1 MKSTRQRVNDFLKA
15 IGMDFKEIDM
25 GKYCRLFAR
34 EMVTGLQGKESSLK
48 MIPTYIEMKK
58 EIPCREPVIVLDAGG
73 TNLRVAVVRFNMEGE
88 ALISDFARY
97 PMPGIDGEVT
107 KKEFFKTITGYL
119 HPLLNASEKIGFCFS
134 YPTERMPDKDGRVI
148 NFSKEVKAK
157 EVEGKLIGRGLLAA
171 IKSAGY
177 KADKHVVL
185 LNDTV
190 SAMLAAQAATAGHL
204 YSEYIGFVLGTG
216 TNSCYLESNRN
227 ITKNRKLIP
236 DNSQIIN
243 IESGNFDKVPGG
255 IIDRQLDNA
264 TIDPGRHTFEKMISG
279 AYLGPLC
286 GKTIKKAADDNLLSD
301 TFKEKMVNLHS
312 LDTRDINSYLFE
324 PHNQANTLSSYLYGS
339 REEDYNTIYY
349 IIESLVE
356 RAAKL
361 AAINL
366 ASVALKTCGGRS
378 PDKPLCISAEGT
390 TFYRVKSLQTKI
402 KYYLDDYLMKK
413 NNCFYEIIN
422 VKNSSLI
429 GAAIAGLTN

>member
-1 MKSTRQRVNDFLKA
+1 
-15 IGMDFKEIDM
+15 MDFKEIDM
-25 GKYCRLFAR
+25 DKHCRLFAR
-34 EMVTGLQGKESSLK
+34 EMVMGLQGKESSLK

-73 TNLRVAVVRFNMEGE
+73 TNLRVAVVRFSREGK
-88 ALISDFARY
+88 ALINGFAGY
-97 PMPGIDGEVT
+97 PMPGIDREVT
-107 KKEFFKTITGYL
+107 KNEFFKTIAGYL

-134 YPTERMPDKDGRVI
+134 YPTEMMANKDGRAI
-148 NFSKEVKAK
+148 NFCKEIQAK

-177 KADKHVVL
+177 KADKHIVL
-185 LNDTV
+185 LNDSV
-190 SAMLAAQAATAGHL
+190 STMLAAQAAAAGPL

-227 ITKNRKLIP
+227 ITKNRGLIP
-236 DNSQIIN
+236 GNCQIIN

-255 IIDRQLDNA
+255 IIDRELGST
-264 TIDPGRHTFEKMISG
+264 TIDPELHTFEKMISG

-286 GKTIKKAADDNLLSD
+286 AKTIKKAAENNLLSSA
-301 TFKEKMVNLHS
+301 FKEKIVNFQS
-312 LDTRDINSYLFE
+312 LDTRDINSYLFD
-324 PHNQANTLSSYLYGS
+324 PHNQENTLSSHLHGS

-349 IIESLVE
+349 LIESLVE

-366 ASVALKTCGGRS
+366 ASVALKTRGGRN
-378 PDKPLCISAEGT
+378 PDRPLCISAEGT

-402 KYYLDDYLMKK
+402 KYYLDDYLITK
-413 NNCFYEIIN
+413 NKCFYEIIN
-422 VKNSSLI
+422 VKDSSLI

>member
-1 MKSTRQRVNDFLKA
+1 
-15 IGMDFKEIDM
+15 MDFKEIDM
-25 GKYCRLFAR
+25 DKYCRLFAR

-58 EIPCREPVIVLDAGG
+58 EIPFQEPVIVLDAGG
-73 TNLRVAVVRFNMEGE
+73 TNLRVAVVRFNRDGKV
-88 ALISDFARY
+88 LISDFARY
-97 PMPGIDGEVT
+97 PMPGIGGEVT
-107 KKEFFKTITGYL
+107 KKEFFKTIAGYL

-134 YPTERMPDKDGRVI
+134 YPTEMMPDKDSRVI
-148 NFSKEVKAK
+148 NFSKEIKAK

-190 SAMLAAQAATAGHL
+190 STMLAAQGAAAGHL

-216 TNSCYLESNRN
+216 MNSCYLESNRN
-227 ITKNRKLIP
+227 ITKNRELIP
-236 DNSQIIN
+236 DNCQIIN
-243 IESGNFDKVPGG
+243 IESGNFDKAPGG
-255 IIDRQLDNA
+255 IIDRQLDSA
-264 TIDPGRHTFEKMISG
+264 TIDPGRYTFEKMISG

-286 GKTIKKAADDNLLSD
+286 AKTIKKAADDNLLSSA
-301 TFKEKMVNLHS
+301 FKEKMANLQS

-366 ASVALKTCGGRS
+366 ASVALKTRGGRN

-390 TFYRVKSLQTKI
+390 TLYRVKSLQTKI
-402 KYYLDDYLMKK
+402 KYYLDDCLMKENK
-413 NNCFYEIIN
+413 CCYRIIN

>member
-1 MKSTRQRVNDFLKA
+1 MKSIRQRVNDFLKA
-15 IGMDFKEIDM
+15 MGMDFKEIDM
-25 GKYCRLFAR
+25 DKYCRLFAR

-73 TNLRVAVVRFNMEGE
+73 TNLRAAVVRFNREGK

-97 PMPGIDGEVT
+97 PMPGIGREVT
-107 KKEFFKTITGYL
+107 EKEFFRTIAGYL
-119 HPLLNASEKIGFCFS
+119 HPLLDASEKIGFCFS
-134 YPTERMPDKDGRVI
+134 YPTEMMPDKDGKVI
-148 NFSKEVKAK
+148 NFCKEIEAK
-157 EVEGKLIGRGLLAA
+157 EVEGKLIGRGLLAS

-177 KADKHVVL
+177 KTDKHIVL

-190 SAMLAAQAATAGHL
+190 STMLAAQASAAGHL

-216 TNSCYLESNRN
+216 TNSCYLERNRN
-227 ITKNRKLIP
+227 ITKNRELIP
-236 DNSQIIN
+236 DNCQIIN

-255 IIDRQLDNA
+255 IIDRQLDRA
-264 TIDPGRHTFEKMISG
+264 TVDPGQHTFEKMISG

-286 GKTIKKAADDNLLSD
+286 AKTIQKAADDNLLSSA
-301 TFKEKMVNLHS
+301 FKEKMVNLQS

-324 PHNQANTLSSYLYGS
+324 PHNQKNTLSSRLHGS

-349 IIESLVE
+349 LIESLVE

-366 ASVALKTCGGRS
+366 ASVALKIRGGRN
-378 PDKPLCISAEGT
+378 PDKLLCISAEGT

-402 KYYLDDYLMKK
+402 KFYLDDYLMKK
-413 NNCFYEIIN
+413 NKCRYKIIN
-422 VKNSSLI
+422 IKDSSLI

>member
-1 MKSTRQRVNDFLKA
+1 MKTARQRVNDFLKTM
-15 IGMDFKEIDM
+15 GMDFREIDM
-25 GKYCRLFAR
+25 DKYSRLFAR

-73 TNLRVAVVRFNMEGE
+73 TNLRAAVVRFTSEGK
-88 ALISDFARY
+88 ALISNFARY
-97 PMPGIDGEVT
+97 PMPGIGGEVT
-107 KKEFFKTITGYL
+107 KKVFFGTIAGYL
-119 HPLLNASEKIGFCFS
+119 HPLLNASEKIGFSFS
-134 YPTERMPDKDGRVI
+134 YPTEMMPNKDGKLI
-148 NFSKEVKAK
+148 TFNKEVKAG
-157 EVEGKLIGRGLLAA
+157 EVVGELIGQGLLAA

-177 KADKHVVL
+177 KAYKHVVL

-190 SAMLAAQAATAGHL
+190 STMLAAQAATPGHL

-227 ITKNRKLIP
+227 ITKNRELIP
-236 DNSQIIN
+236 DNYQIIN

-255 IIDRQLDNA
+255 IIDRQLDNV
-264 TIDPGRHTFEKMISG
+264 TIDPARHTFEKMISG

-286 GKTIKKAADDNLLSD
+286 AKTIEKATDDNLLSSA
-301 TFKEKMVNLHS
+301 FNKKMVNLQS
-312 LDTRDINSYLFE
+312 LDTRDINSYLFD
-324 PHNQANTLSSYLYGS
+324 PHNQANTLSSNLHGCH
-339 REEDYNTIYY
+339 EDDYSTIYY

-366 ASVALKTCGGRS
+366 ASVALKTGGGQN
-378 PDKPLCISAEGT
+378 PDRPLCISAEGT
-390 TFYRVKSLQTKI
+390 TFYKVKSLQTRI

-413 NNCFYEIIN
+413 NKCCYKIIN
-422 VKNSSLI
+422 VKDSSLI

>member
-1 MKSTRQRVNDFLKA
+1 MKPTRQRVNDFLKTM
-15 IGMDFKEIDM
+15 GMDFKKIDM
-25 GKYCRLFAR
+25 DKHCHLFAR

-73 TNLRVAVVRFNMEGE
+73 TNLRVAVVRFNREGK
-88 ALISDFARY
+88 ALISDFAGY
-97 PMPGIDGEVT
+97 PMPGIGREVT
-107 KKEFFKTITGYL
+107 KKEFFKTIAGYL
-119 HPLLNASEKIGFCFS
+119 HPLLKASEKMGFCFS
-134 YPTERMPDKDGRVI
+134 YPTEMMPNKDGKLI
-148 NFSKEVKAK
+148 TFNKEVKAG
-157 EVEGKLIGRGLLAA
+157 EVVGELIGQGLLAA

-177 KADKHVVL
+177 KADKHIVL

-190 SAMLAAQAATAGHL
+190 STMLAAQAATAGHL

-227 ITKNRKLIP
+227 ITKNRELIP
-236 DNSQIIN
+236 DNCQIIN
-243 IESGNFDKVPGG
+243 IESGNFDKAPGG
-255 IIDRQLDNA
+255 IIDRQLGST

-286 GKTIKKAADDNLLSD
+286 AKTIKKAADDNLLSSA
-301 TFKEKMVNLHS
+301 FKEKMVNLQS

-324 PHNQANTLSSYLYGS
+324 PHNRENTLSSHLHGS

-366 ASVALKTCGGRS
+366 ASVALKTHGGRN
-378 PDKPLCISAEGT
+378 PGKPLCISAEGT

-402 KYYLDDYLMKK
+402 EYYLDDYLMKK
-413 NNCFYEIIN
+413 NKCFYKIIN
-422 VKNSSLI
+422 VKDSSLI